1 MAKMCPM
8 DACKTSEG
16 MCGHEKMMVVVL
28 MVAIVAVAAKFLNV
42 F

>member
-1 MAKMCPM
+1 MAKMCSM
-8 DACKTSEG
+8 EGCKTSEG
-16 MCGHEKMMVVVL
+16 MCVHEKMMLVVV